1 MKRIV
6 LMLTVAFL
14 AGSMAMAQY
23 AHRGDKIP
31 DPKVRAER
39 MTERMAKEYALND
52 AQKKQLLEANL
63 ALVEKMRDMP
73 KHRKP
78 KMKRGERNSNSCCC
92 EKADKCHKENK
103 KNSLTDEQCAQK
115 KAEMEKKR
123 KEMQDA
129 RSAYDVKLQKIMTK
143 EQYAA
148 YTQKFKERKEQPRRD
163 RR

>member
-1 MKRIV
+1 
-6 LMLTVAFL
+6 MLTVAFL

-78 KMKRGERNSNSCCC
+78 KMKRGKRNCNSCCC
-92 EKADKCHKENK
+92 EKADKYHKE
-103 KNSLTDEQCAQK
+103 NSLTDEQCAQK

>member
-1 MKRIV
+1 
-6 LMLTVAFL
+6 
-14 AGSMAMAQY
+14 
-23 AHRGDKIP
+23 
-31 DPKVRAER
+31 

-78 KMKRGERNSNSCCC
+78 KMKRGERNCNSCCC
-92 EKADKCHKENK
+92 EKADKCHKE
-103 KNSLTDEQCAQK
+103 NSLTDEQCAQK

>member
-78 KMKRGERNSNSCCC
+78 KMKRGERNCNSCCC
-92 EKADKCHKENK
+92 EKADKCHKE
-103 KNSLTDEQCAQK
+103 NSLTDEQCAQK

>member
-23 AHRGDKIP
+23 AHRGDKIS

-63 ALVEKMRDMP
+63 ALVEKMRDIP

-78 KMKRGERNSNSCCC
+78 KMKRGERNCNSCCC
-92 EKADKCHKENK
+92 EKADKCHKE
-103 KNSLTDEQCAQK
+103 NSLTDEQCAQK

>member
-78 KMKRGERNSNSCCC
+78 KMKRGKRNCNSCCC
-92 EKADKCHKENK
+92 EKADKYHKE
-103 KNSLTDEQCAQK
+103 NSLTDEQCAQK